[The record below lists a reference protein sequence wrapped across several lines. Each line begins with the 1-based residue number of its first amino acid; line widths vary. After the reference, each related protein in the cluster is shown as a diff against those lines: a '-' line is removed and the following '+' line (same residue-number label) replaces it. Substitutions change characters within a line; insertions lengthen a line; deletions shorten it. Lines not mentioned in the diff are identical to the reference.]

1 MCSAKLVQRGAW
13 CRQLQEAKASATS
26 ATAYFRKPVQEANQ
40 LLANQITNQEEEA
53 AVRLHKDPRAQTGL
67 RETQSRQTA
76 AQNAVHTAAAE
87 VSSSSNAGRSQ
98 QHKQRLHKQH
108 RFGRT

>member
-13 CRQLQEAKASATS
+13 CRQLQEAKASATI

-40 LLANQITNQEEEA
+40 LLVNQITNQKEEA
-53 AVRLHKDPRAQTGL
+53 AVRLHIRLQVQAGL

-76 AQNAVHTAAAE
+76 AQDPHSSQLAVHTAAAE
-87 VSSSSNAGRSQ
+87 VSSSNNAGQSQ
-98 QHKQRLHKQH
+98 QHVHGQAL
-108 RFGRT
+108 